1 MPARQAVHTADVLAE
16 AAVPYS
22 PAEHAVHT
30 SDVLAPA
37 WSLYSPAAQ
46 PPVQLA
52 AK

>member
-1 MPARQAVHTADVLAE
+1 MPARHAVHTADVLAE
-16 AAVPYS
+16 DSVPYK
-22 PAEHAVHT
+22 PAEHAVQA

-37 WSLYSPAAQ
+37 WSLYRPAAH